1 MQLEFSEFTPNY
13 TIENGMFIGVKIC
26 SVINLSNQNAQK
38 EFLFNWTY
46 LLLFNTCCFTIEPLL
61 GVLFYLLFFVISTYS
76 IRHVSSRSF
85 WLRKNLFGKI
95 AKRQQTKDYFRS
107 KHKLMLK
114 FSLYL
119 KYNRL
124 TVSMSC
130 SKTQNPRFDLFMFR
144 NFLYDIITI
153 SFYRFQ
159 CQYHFELRIVSLQNI
174 DVCPSLSNETL

>member
-1 MQLEFSEFTPNY
+1 MIFTERFVEEKFTIQLVLTLCYIFYTLITQRLNEQMRCIVYVAGFSEFTPNY

-85 WLRKNLFGKI
+85 CLRKIFLATLQKDNKQKI
-95 AKRQQTKDYFRS
+95 I
-107 KHKLMLK
+107 LK
-114 FSLYL
+114 VL
-119 KYNRL
+119 
-124 TVSMSC
+124 
-130 SKTQNPRFDLFMFR
+130 
-144 NFLYDIITI
+144 
-153 SFYRFQ
+153 
-159 CQYHFELRIVSLQNI
+159 
-174 DVCPSLSNETL
+174 

>member
-1 MQLEFSEFTPNY
+1 MTYMVLCNDFYWKVCWRKIYYTTSFNVIFYTLLTQRLNEQMLCIVYVAGFSEFTPNY

-85 WLRKNLFGKI
+85 WLRKIFL
-95 AKRQQTKDYFRS
+95 AKLQKDN
-107 KHKLMLK
+107 KKLVFELNIKWMFN
-114 FSLYL
+114 FSFCL
-119 KYNRL
+119 KYNR
-124 TVSMSC
+124 
-130 SKTQNPRFDLFMFR
+130 
-144 NFLYDIITI
+144 
-153 SFYRFQ
+153 
-159 CQYHFELRIVSLQNI
+159 
-174 DVCPSLSNETL
+174 

>member
-1 MQLEFSEFTPNY
+1 MIFTEKFVETKFIIYLVLSFHTLLTQKLNEQMVCIVYVAGFSEFTPNY

-85 WLRKNLFGKI
+85 CLRKIFLAKLQKDNKQKI
-95 AKRQQTKDYFRS
+95 I
-107 KHKLMLK
+107 LE
-114 FSLYL
+114 
-119 KYNRL
+119 
-124 TVSMSC
+124 V
-130 SKTQNPRFDLFMFR
+130 
-144 NFLYDIITI
+144 
-153 SFYRFQ
+153 
-159 CQYHFELRIVSLQNI
+159 NI
-174 DVCPSLSNETL
+174 N